1 MNRSTVKPD
10 TLSPVWNE
18 LWKIKNVPN
27 TATLTVEVN
36 DKDVGNITDDHI
48 GKFTTSV
55 TPGAKECT
63 IESISI
69 RKNRGTFWLNVRHSC
84 CGATE
89 DNGTPHE
96 QSAFLADR
104 VYTLNRP
111 QG

>member
-48 GKFTTSV
+48 GKFSIPITA
-55 TPGAKECT
+55 GAKECT
-63 IESISI
+63 IESLSI
-69 RKNRGTFWLNVRHSC
+69 RRNRGTFWLNVSC
-84 CGATE
+84 ACTFGGS
-89 DNGTPHE
+89 N
-96 QSAFLADR
+96 SLAL
-104 VYTLNRP
+104 VE
-111 QG
+111 